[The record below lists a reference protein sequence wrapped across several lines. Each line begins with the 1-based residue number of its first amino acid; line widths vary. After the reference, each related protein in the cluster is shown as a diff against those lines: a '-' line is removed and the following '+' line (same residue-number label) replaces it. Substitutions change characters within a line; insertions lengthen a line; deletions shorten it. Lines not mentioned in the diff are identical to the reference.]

1 MGAVKEGFSFSNKK
15 KKLRVRVADGNEEQ
29 NGITIIM
36 GSLIEFTSTL
46 SPEPVAEGS
55 PW

>member
-29 NGITIIM
+29 NGITIII

-46 SPEPVAEGS
+46 SPEPAAEGS